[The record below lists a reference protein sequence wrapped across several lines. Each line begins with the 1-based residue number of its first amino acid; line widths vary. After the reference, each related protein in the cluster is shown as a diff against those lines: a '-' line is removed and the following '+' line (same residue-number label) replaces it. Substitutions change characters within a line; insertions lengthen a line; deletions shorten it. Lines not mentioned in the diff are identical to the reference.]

1 MIKIYSKDK
10 DSKIKVY
17 DEVDDLRP
25 DIQELLW
32 IDMVRPTPEEFKA
45 ISTIYNVEFPTK
57 QETEEI
63 EISSRY
69 WETSKDITINTYFFT
84 LIDNTPHNE
93 TVSFILQDNFLVTI
107 RYRELR
113 TFDECIKKIIS
124 LPNLFSSGFY
134 IFSNILEMRIDMDA
148 DILENI
154 AKGISNLR
162 KNLLS
167 EDMDS
172 EDLLESISI
181 NEEHNTKLRESLI
194 DKQRLLSAILK
205 SPKLPSNLEN
215 NFKIMI
221 KDVNS
226 LIDYTRFNFD
236 RLDYIQ
242 NIFLGQL
249 GIEQN
254 NIIKIFTIVNVI
266 FLPPTLVASIYGMNF
281 KIFPELD
288 WHYGYPFSLILMLI
302 SSVLPIWIFKKK
314 GWM

>member
-1 MIKIYSKDK
+1 MIKIYSRDK
-10 DSKIKVY
+10 NGVIKTCQ
-17 DEVDDLRP
+17 DINTSLP
-25 DIQELLW
+25 DFGELLW
-32 IDMVRPTPEEFKA
+32 IDMINPLPEEFKIIA
-45 ISTIYNVEFPTK
+45 SRYNVDFPTK

-63 EISSRY
+63 EVSSRY
-69 WETSKDITINTYFFT
+69 WETSKDITVNTYFFT
-84 LIDNTPHNE
+84 IVDNTPHNE

-113 TFDECIKKIIS
+113 TFEECIKKIIS
-124 LPNLFSSGFY
+124 LPNLFNSGFH

-162 KNLLS
+162 KNLLN

-181 NEEHNTKLRESLI
+181 NEDHNTRLRESLI

-205 SPKLPSNLEN
+205 SPKLPMSLQN

-281 KIFPELD
+281 KFFPELD
-288 WHYGYPFSLILMLI
+288 WPFGYPISLVIMLI
-302 SSVLPIWIFKKK
+302 SSILPILIFKKK

>member
-1 MIKIYSKDK
+1 MVNIFYKDEELKIKTAELYSKDLPV
-10 DSKIKVY
+10 SKSV
-17 DEVDDLRP
+17 
-25 DIQELLW
+25 LW
-32 IDMVRPTPEEFKA
+32 IDMVSPSSEDIKK
-45 ISTIYNVEFPTK
+45 ISDIYAVEFPTK

-69 WETSKDITINTYFFT
+69 WETSNDITVNTYFFNI
-84 LIDNTPHNE
+84 IDNQAHNE
-93 TVSFILQDNFLVTI
+93 TVTFILQDNFLVTL

-113 TFDECIKKIIS
+113 TFTEVIKK
-124 LPNLFSSGFY
+124 LFLSPSFFNSGLH
-134 IFSNILEMRIDMDA
+134 IFSTILEMRIDADA
-148 DILENI
+148 DVLENI
-154 AKGISNLR
+154 AKNISFLR

-167 EDMDS
+167 EDLDN
-172 EDLLESISI
+172 EDLLESISF
-181 NEEHNTKLRESLI
+181 NEELNTKLRESLI

-205 SPKLPSNLEN
+205 SPKLPEHFQN
-215 NFKIMI
+215 NYKIMI

-254 NIIKIFTIVNVI
+254 KIIKIFTVVNVI

-281 KIFPELD
+281 DILPELH
-288 WHYGYPFSLILMLI
+288 WKLGYPFSLLLMLASAI
-302 SSVLPIWIFKKK
+302 LPLWVFKRK